1 MGNPIIR
8 RVNLSSTFEPLASE
22 RTIGNF
28 AVRVPANAS
37 AIVLL
42 CDDGLTQL
50 PLDRSQQFSFE
61 GVDLSEIRAKGTLGD
76 FLMVIGATRVL

>member
-8 RVNLSSTFEPLASE
+8 RVNLGSNFAPLASQ
-22 RTIGNF
+22 RTIGTF
-28 AVRVPANAS
+28 SVRVPANAS

-50 PLDRSQQFSFE
+50 PLDRSQQFTFE
-61 GVDLSEIRAKGTLGD
+61 GVNLAEIRAKGSLGD